1 MENENNIS
9 KNQNVENDDSLD
21 RSVQVEQ
28 ILEFYKDNKSDE
40 NNPEITEIKIDKF
53 ENIRKLF
60 VKLNTNIVN
69 LLNKI
74 PFINI
79 EIDNDDNPEIETHN
93 FGLSENGKKT
103 LYRIASAVISVL
115 IVVFSIILAIYLP
128 GNEEIITAKEEELR
142 TSEDYVDIKSRY
154 SSLKTEVEELE
165 ASNEIKKGLITE
177 IDDVDNT
184 KSTLRTQINDKK
196 YELDALN
203 QQIESKK
210 QTIAELDKSIA
221 AKTPPETVYSPGKY
235 TVGTHIA
242 AGKYYVT
249 GTGKFMVASAGGV
262 SKVNVS
268 LGSTPIEIN
277 LEANDKVQF
286 DSKVK
291 FTSAY

>member
-9 KNQNVENDDSLD
+9 KNQNIKSDDSLA

-28 ILEFYKDNKSDE
+28 ILEFYKEKNEDENKS
-40 NNPEITEIKIDKF
+40 EITEVNINQFNNLKRLFAKLKI
-53 ENIRKLF
+53 
-60 VKLNTNIVN
+60 NIVN

-79 EIDNDDNPEIETHN
+79 EINNDDNFEIETHN
-93 FGLSENGKKT
+93 FGLSENGKNI
-103 LYRIASAVISVL
+103 LYRIASAIISVL
-115 IVVFSIILAIYLP
+115 IVVFSIVLAIYLP
-128 GNEEIITAKEEELR
+128 GNEDIISAKEEELR
-142 TSEDYVDIKSRY
+142 SSEDYVDIKSRY

-165 ASNEIKKGLITE
+165 ASNEIKKGLISE
-177 IDDVDNT
+177 IEDVDNT

-196 YELDALN
+196 YELDSLN
-203 QQIESKK
+203 QQIEGKK

-221 AKTPPETVYSPGKY
+221 SKTPPETVYSPGKY
-235 TVGTHIA
+235 TVGTHIP

-262 SKVNVS
+262 SKINVS
-268 LGSTPIEIN
+268 LGSTPIVVN

-291 FTSAY
+291 FSSAY